1 MAQRKDDA
9 RRQAIMNEAKRL
21 FAIQGYDATSVA
33 EIVSDLNMPVGSVY
47 TYFKDKKHLLITI
60 LEEGWEEF
68 RQQLDGA
75 LTQAPDPASALNLI
89 LERFLPALFSDADF
103 ITLSLN
109 EAGRSYTLADK
120 LEWLSEHIGVH
131 IRKLALER
139 NINLEFDSQRANTAL
154 SVVFLGSLHTIR
166 LSRQEDLNLTTDDV
180 LDFIRLAIQNVF
192 GPLW

>member
-9 RRQAIMNEAKRL
+9 RRQAIMEEAKRL
-21 FAIQGYDATSVA
+21 FAIRGYDATSVA
-33 EIVSDLNMPVGSVY
+33 EIVSGLNMPVGSVY

-68 RQQLDGA
+68 RLQLDGA
-75 LTQAPDPASALNLI
+75 LTQAPDPATALNLI

-109 EAGRSYTLADK
+109 EAGRSFTLADK
-120 LEWLSEHIGVH
+120 LGWLSEHIGVH
-131 IRKLALER
+131 IRHLALER
-139 NINLEFDSQRANTAL
+139 NINLEFDSKRANTAL

-166 LSRQEDLNLTTDDV
+166 LSRQEDLDLTTDDV

-192 GPLW
+192 GPL